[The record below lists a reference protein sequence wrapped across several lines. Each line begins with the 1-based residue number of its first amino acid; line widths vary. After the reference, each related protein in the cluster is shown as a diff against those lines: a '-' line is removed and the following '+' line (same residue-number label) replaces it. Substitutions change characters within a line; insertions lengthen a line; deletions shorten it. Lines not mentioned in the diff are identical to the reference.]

1 MRRAEVG
8 EVGVTSRAAA
18 EGQVIS
24 LERLDCDR
32 QPSEGGGMGEVQ
44 KDQE

>member
-18 EGQVIS
+18 EGLVIS
-24 LERLDCDR
+24 LERWHCDR
-32 QPSEGGGMGEVQ
+32 LPSEGGGMGEVQ